1 MQMDE
6 SSIKKSYS
14 NILDKC
20 WTQVLFEAKLDV
32 ACCFVDHMK
41 NRISNVK
48 SIEIP
53 PKNEE
58 KNLQA
63 LLIICYDAK
72 IYSGAIY
79 LGHSVE
85 NRLKR
90 SSLIILTMYNQ
101 G

>member
-53 PKNEE
+53 PTNEE
-58 KNLQA
+58 KISRPPLSFVMMQR
-63 LLIICYDAK
+63 Y
-72 IYSGAIY
+72 
-79 LGHSVE
+79 
-85 NRLKR
+85 
-90 SSLIILTMYNQ
+90 ILVQYI
-101 G
+101 